1 ANDFDVSCAEAS
13 YQGEPMLATNTLLS
27 RLMGSSNDIYPGNC
41 SASAAPG
48 AFGDCGAA
56 ALVSGDGTTW
66 QRFKLSRTWGGHNFL
81 LGFDGS
87 VAVDSQ
93 GRAFLAYGVYDPATL
108 GNGVVAV
115 SSSDGGLTWTKT
127 NSVFF
132 KTLTLTNLNIP
143 FAVK

>member
-1 ANDFDVSCAEAS
+1 
-13 YQGEPMLATNTLLS
+13 MLATNTLLS

-56 ALVSGDGTTW
+56 ALVSGDGATW

-87 VAVDSQ
+87 VAADSQ
-93 GRAFLAYGVYDPATL
+93 GHTFLAYGVYDPAPL

-115 SSSDGGLTWTKT
+115 MSSGGGPPWAKT
-127 NSVFF
+127 NPLVLN
-132 KTLTLTNLNIP
+132 TLTPTNLKI
-143 FAVK
+143 